1 MGGSFCLAGAF
12 GLPSAFQAGRVGGFT
27 AALQRFGIGRLAAVL
42 GVAAGVAAVL
52 VALMLRVGQSP
63 DALLYSG
70 LDLKEASEVTSAL
83 DQAGIKYASRG
94 DGSTIMVNR
103 DDVGTARMSIAS
115 KGLVTS
121 GSVGYELF
129 DNQSVLGQ
137 TEFQQNLNEKR
148 ALEGEL
154 ARTILGYQGISTAK
168 VLIALPRREMF
179 ASEAG
184 EPTAAVV
191 VGVGARG
198 LTGDQVEAIR
208 SVVAS
213 AVPGLKPTRVTV
225 SDTSNR
231 TLASGSDETGFSA
244 STARD
249 AQAQTESQLQARI
262 KDIVE
267 GVVGAGNARVQ
278 VTAEIDRARSTTQE
292 QRFDPDGQVVRS
304 TSTNGS
310 ESTDT
315 SGDPA
320 GGATATNNIPGGA
333 PPVATPA
340 GASEKASTETTNY
353 EISNTSTTTV
363 KEAGDVK
370 KLAVAVAIDG
380 VWTPAADGK
389 GEPTYAARP
398 AADIQKI
405 DALVKAAI
413 GFNAERG
420 DLVTVEQARFSRDA
434 SALGGTEA
442 KSSMFDFGKND
453 IMRGVELLVLLV
465 TGLLLI
471 FFVLRPLLK
480 TAQGS
485 GGVPAMAGVG
495 AGGVPV
501 TMLETS
507 EVGGIAG
514 QLTGPGGEIDQR
526 LDIARVQ
533 GQVKA
538 SSVRRV
544 ADFVDKHP
552 DESASILRNW
562 VHEG

>member
-1 MGGSFCLAGAF
+1 M
-12 GLPSAFQAGRVGGFT
+12 GGFT

-42 GVAAGVAAVL
+42 GVAAGVTAVL

-70 LDLKEASEVTSAL
+70 LDLKEAGEVTAAL
-83 DQAGIKYASRG
+83 DQAGIKYATRG

-179 ASEAG
+179 ATAAG

-244 STARD
+244 ATARD

-304 TSTNGS
+304 TSSNGS
-310 ESTDT
+310 ESSDT
-315 SGDPA
+315 TGDPA
-320 GGATATNNIPGGA
+320 GGATATNNIPGGV
-333 PPVATPA
+333 PPVAAPA
-340 GASEKASTETTNY
+340 GASEKANTETTNY
-353 EISNTSTTTV
+353 EISNTTTTTV
-363 KEAGDVK
+363 KEAGDVR
-370 KLAVAVAIDG
+370 KLAVAVAVDG
-380 VWTPAADGK
+380 VWTPPANGE

-434 SALGGTEA
+434 SAMGGTEA
-442 KSSMFDFGKND
+442 KASMFDFGKND

-480 TAQGS
+480 AAQGQGQ
-485 GGVPAMAGVG
+485 GGGAAAVG
-495 AGGVPV
+495 PGGVPV
-501 TMLETS
+501 TMLQTT
-507 EVGGIAG
+507 EVGGVAG
-514 QLTGPGGEIDQR
+514 HLAGPGAIDER

-538 SSVRRV
+538 SSIKKV
-544 ADFVDKHP
+544 ADFVGSHP
-552 DESASILRNW
+552 DESASIVRNW